1 MSKILNKKTT
11 LYRFKGIEWIF
22 MNLPFVCYLALLGI
36 VYIYNVHTT
45 EKNLRRIEALEKVVK
60 DTESKYMNLKQ
71 EVMYGSTQS
80 QMQDKVASMDLKY
93 TGQLPKKI
101 KVDKKKESTKR

>member
-1 MSKILNKKTT
+1 MTKDRNKKTT
-11 LYRFKGIEWIF
+11 NYTRFRGVEWIF

-80 QMQDKVASMDLKY
+80 QMQEKVASMDLKY

-101 KVDKKKESTKR
+101 KVEN

>member
-1 MSKILNKKTT
+1 MSEILNKKTT

-36 VYIYNVHTT
+36 VYIYNVHNT

-60 DTESKYMNLKQ
+60 NTESQYMNLKQ
-71 EVMYGSTQS
+71 EVMY
-80 QMQDKVASMDLKY
+80 VAHNRKC
-93 TGQLPKKI
+93 K
-101 KVDKKKESTKR
+101 TK

>member
-60 DTESKYMNLKQ
+60 DTESKYMDLHQ

-80 QMQDKVASMDLKY
+80 QMQDKVASLDLKY

-101 KVDKKKESTKR
+101 KVENDDSAEK

>member
-22 MNLPFVCYLALLGI
+22 MNLPFVCYLAFLGI

-45 EKNLRRIEALEKVVK
+45 ENNLRRIEALEKVVA
-60 DTESKYMNLKQ
+60 DTKSKYDDINQ
-71 EVMYGSTQS
+71 DVIYGSTQS

-101 KVDKKKESTKR
+101 KVDRRKRSTEK

>member
-60 DTESKYMNLKQ
+60 NTESQYMNLKQ
-71 EVMYGSTQS
+71 
-80 QMQDKVASMDLKY
+80 
-93 TGQLPKKI
+93 
-101 KVDKKKESTKR
+101 

>member
-22 MNLPFVCYLALLGI
+22 MNLPFVCYLAFLGI
-36 VYIYNVHTT
+36 VYIYHVHST
-45 EKNLRRIEALEKVVK
+45 EQNLRRIETLEKVVK

-80 QMQDKVASMDLKY
+80 QMQDKVAGMELIY

-101 KVDKKKESTKR
+101 KVDK

>member
-1 MSKILNKKTT
+1 
-11 LYRFKGIEWIF
+11 
-22 MNLPFVCYLALLGI
+22 MNLPFVCYLTLLGI

-80 QMQDKVASMDLKY
+80 QMQDKVASMDLIY

-101 KVDKKKESTKR
+101 KVEKTKNSTKK

>member
-1 MSKILNKKTT
+1 
-11 LYRFKGIEWIF
+11 

-60 DTESKYMNLKQ
+60 DTESKYMNLRQ
-71 EVMYGSTQS
+71 EVLHGSRQS
-80 QMQDKVASMDLKY
+80 QMEDKVASLDLKY

-101 KVDKKKESTKR
+101 KVDKRKRSIEK

>member
-1 MSKILNKKTT
+1 
-11 LYRFKGIEWIF
+11 

-60 DTESKYMNLKQ
+60 DTESKYMDLHQ
-71 EVMYGSTQS
+71 EVIYGSTQS

-101 KVDKKKESTKR
+101 KVDKNKKSAEK

>member
-80 QMQDKVASMDLKY
+80 QMQDKVASMDLIN

-101 KVDKKKESTKR
+101 KVDRKK

>member
-60 DTESKYMNLKQ
+60 DTKSRYDDINQ

-101 KVDKKKESTKR
+101 KVEKKKSTKK

>member
-1 MSKILNKKTT
+1 
-11 LYRFKGIEWIF
+11 
-22 MNLPFVCYLALLGI
+22 MNLPFVCYLALLGV

-60 DTESKYMNLKQ
+60 DTESKYMSLKQ
-71 EVMYGSTQS
+71 EVIYGSTQS
-80 QMQDKVASMDLKY
+80 QMQDKVASMDLIN

-101 KVDKKKESTKR
+101 KVGKKKRSTKK

>member
-1 MSKILNKKTT
+1 
-11 LYRFKGIEWIF
+11 

-101 KVDKKKESTKR
+101 KVDKKKKLSYQIHYSCFLTKVYCSSILTPR

>member
-1 MSKILNKKTT
+1 
-11 LYRFKGIEWIF
+11 

-60 DTESKYMNLKQ
+60 DTKSKYDDINQ
-71 EVMYGSTQS
+71 QVMYGSTQS
-80 QMQDKVASMDLKY
+80 QMQEKVASMDLKY

-101 KVDKKKESTKR
+101 KVDKKRKSTKK

>member
-60 DTESKYMNLKQ
+60 DTKSKYDDINQ

-101 KVDKKKESTKR
+101 KVDKKKKSTEK

>member
-1 MSKILNKKTT
+1 
-11 LYRFKGIEWIF
+11 

-60 DTESKYMNLKQ
+60 DTESKYMDLHQ
-71 EVMYGSTQS
+71 EVIYGSTQS

-101 KVDKKKESTKR
+101 KVDKNKKSTEK